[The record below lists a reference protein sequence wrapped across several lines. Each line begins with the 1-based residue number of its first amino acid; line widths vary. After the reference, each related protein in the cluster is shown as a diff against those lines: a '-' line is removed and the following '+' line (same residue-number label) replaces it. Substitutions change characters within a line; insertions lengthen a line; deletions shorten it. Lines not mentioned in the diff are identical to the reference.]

1 MQSKAMQSR
10 GKQSNA
16 KQKYVYRFLLGI
28 RMVPHQSISS
38 TRHLIT
44 LLLPGPGR
52 CAPEGL
58 TKHSNAKAIP
68 NKAKQVKAMQRN
80 ATPHLFP
87 YPYPQKPLQVTPF
100 PLAVLQNLRSGYG
113 VAALR
118 CCRTSCVAKPAVLQ
132 NQLCC

>member
-16 KQKYVYRFLLGI
+16 KQKYVYRLLLGI

-44 LLLPGPGR
+44 LLLLPGPGR

-58 TKHSNAKAIP
+58 AKQSNANAKP
-68 NKAKQVKAMQRN
+68 SKAKQVKAMQRN
-80 ATPHLFP
+80 ATSHLFL
-87 YPYPQKPLQVTPF
+87 YPYPQKSLHVTPF
-100 PLAVLQNLRSGYG
+100 PLAVLQNLFSGCG
-113 VAALR
+113 
-118 CCRTSCVAKPAVLQ
+118 VAKPVVLQ
-132 NQLCC
+132 NPLCC